1 MLRSRS
7 TALAPHSPFFQ
18 LPYFVTLQSLER
30 ETGIEPATN
39 SLEGCDSTTELLP
52 LLIRINMLELFACVL
67 LCANASRWSHFA
79 QICIEFAHRQQSR
92 VHSANRNTR
101 TLLYVHFCVG
111 FGEPFDLLEHRAG
124 G

>member
-1 MLRSRS
+1 
-7 TALAPHSPFFQ
+7 
-18 LPYFVTLQSLER
+18 
-30 ETGIEPATN
+30 
-39 SLEGCDSTTELLP
+39 
-52 LLIRINMLELFACVL
+52 MLELFACVL
-67 LCANASRWSHFA
+67 LCANVSRWSHFA

-124 G
+124 GSRKHGRFELGYGGERFGADLLHVNFTRGLGFGVSQLALNRLV